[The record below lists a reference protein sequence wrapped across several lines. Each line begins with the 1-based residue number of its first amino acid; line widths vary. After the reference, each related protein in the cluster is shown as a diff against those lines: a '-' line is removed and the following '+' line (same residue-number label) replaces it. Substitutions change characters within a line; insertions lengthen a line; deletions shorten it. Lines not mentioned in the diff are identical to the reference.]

1 MCSFSYFLF
10 LNYSKRLVMR
20 LTLPL
25 QSCILTHSLSLLCTD
40 EILRSSLDLDIGEN
54 DLRFDLSLHVL
65 GSMHDDLCG
74 SSWGSH
80 HRCTL
85 GNLYRLKLS
94 SFLRTSLSFRSEI
107 GSKKCNFRETETI
120 TFYFRQPQDGGFAGI
135 FIDGPLVLKNYQGS
149 ELFFGKY
156 SLFS

>member
-25 QSCILTHSLSLLCTD
+25 QSCILTHSLSLQCTD
-40 EILRSSLDLDIGEN
+40 EILRSSLDLDIGEY

-74 SSWGSH
+74 SGWGSH
-80 HRCTL
+80 HRRTL
-85 GNLYRLKLS
+85 RHLHRLKLS
-94 SFLRTSLSFRSEI
+94 PFLWSSLPFRSEI
-107 GSKKCNFRETETI
+107 GSKKCNIRERHRQGCRFYFI
-120 TFYFRQPQDGGFAGI
+120 FYFRQPQDGGFAEI
-135 FIDGPLVLKNYQGS
+135 FIFSWRWP
-149 ELFFGKY
+149 F
-156 SLFS
+156 SLEKFSRF